1 MTSDCIKLCVSCK
14 PLGVFV
20 GQVFGCFVF
29 HIAKLSRAYRFTKGV
44 SVVVSYLK
52 INDILEDN
60 LPYIQSGCWC
70 IQSNKSELHSRNN
83 FLHATRV

>member
-1 MTSDCIKLCVSCK
+1 M
-14 PLGVFV
+14 
-20 GQVFGCFVF
+20 
-29 HIAKLSRAYRFTKGV
+29 
-44 SVVVSYLK
+44 VVSYLK

-70 IQSNKSELHSRNN
+70 IQSNKSELQSRNN